1 VQLYCNFVTVR
12 TRRWSDPIEPGDGLR
27 VLISRYRPR
36 ALPKSKETWDAW
48 MPDLGPSRELL
59 AAYQEGKIGWGA
71 YRSRY
76 LAEMKAQ
83 APTIAELGERVR
95 EGGTVTLLCSK
106 SCEDE
111 ARCHRT
117 PLRALIE
124 ARARP

>member
-1 VQLYCNFVTVR
+1 VSVR
-12 TRRWSDPIEPGDGLR
+12 TRRWSDPQERGDGLR
-27 VLISRYRPR
+27 VLVCRYRPR
-36 ALPKSKETWDAW
+36 ALPKSEETWDVW
-48 MPDLGPSRELL
+48 MPDLGPSRPLL
-59 AAYQEGKIGWGA
+59 AAYQEKKIGWGA

-83 APTIAELGERVR
+83 APALDELAARVR

-117 PLRALIE
+117 PLRALLE
-124 ARARP
+124 ARARRKA